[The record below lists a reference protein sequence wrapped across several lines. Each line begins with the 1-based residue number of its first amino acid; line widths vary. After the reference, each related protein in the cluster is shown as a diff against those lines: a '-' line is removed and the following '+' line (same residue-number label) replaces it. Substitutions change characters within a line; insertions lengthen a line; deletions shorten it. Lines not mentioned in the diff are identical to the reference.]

1 MARIEFPECGRIVN
15 THGCH
20 GGVKA
25 ESWCDTPADL
35 AALPA
40 VYLKTEQGMVP
51 YRVRRAAVFRD
62 RFVFLE
68 LEGVDRMEEAEALR
82 GRILYAKRDDL
93 HLPEE
98 AVLVAE
104 LTGLP
109 VIDAGTGQTVGT
121 VRDVIHPGA
130 TDIYVIDTPRGEAMI
145 PAVPAFIR
153 SVSAERGIEIT
164 PIEGLLP

>member
-1 MARIEFPECGRIVN
+1 MARIEYPECGKIVN

-35 AALPA
+35 AALPT
-40 VYLKTEQGMVP
+40 VYMKTAEDMTP
-51 YRVRRAAVFRD
+51 YAVRRASVFRD

-68 LEGVDRMEEAEALR
+68 LAGIESMEQAEALR

-98 AVLVAE
+98 TLLVAE
-104 LTGLP
+104 LIGMP
-109 VIDAGTGQTVGT
+109 VTDAATHETIGI

-130 TDIYVIDTPRGEAMI
+130 TDIYVVQTPRGEAMI

-153 SVSAERGIEIT
+153 AIGPKGVEIT

>member
-1 MARIEFPECGRIVN
+1 MARIEYPECGRIVN

-25 ESWCDTPADL
+25 ESWCDTPAVL

-40 VYLKTEQGMVP
+40 VYLKTATGMTP
-51 YRVRRAAVFRD
+51 HRVRHASVFRD

-68 LEGVDRMEEAEALR
+68 LDGVERMEEAEALR
-82 GRILYAKRDDL
+82 GQILFAKRDDL
-93 HLPEE
+93 HLPED

-104 LTGLP
+104 LTGMP
-109 VIDAGTGQTVGT
+109 VIDADTHETIGTL
-121 VRDVIHPGA
+121 REVIHPGA
-130 TDIYVIDTPRGEAMI
+130 TDIYVVDTPRGEAMI

-153 SVSAERGIEIT
+153 RVDLEGIAIT

>member
-25 ESWCDTPADL
+25 ESWCDTPADM
-35 AALPA
+35 AALPT
-40 VYLKTEQGMVP
+40 VYLKTAEGMTP
-51 YRVRRAAVFRD
+51 HAVRRACVFRD

-68 LEGVDRMEEAEALR
+68 LAGVESMEQAEALR
-82 GRILYAKRDDL
+82 GEILYAKRGDL

-98 AVLVAE
+98 TVLVAE
-104 LTGLP
+104 LVGMP
-109 VIDAGTGQTVGT
+109 VTDAETHELLGT
-121 VRDVIHPGA
+121 VREVIHPGA
-130 TDIYVIDTPRGEAMI
+130 TDIYVVDTPRGEAMI

-153 SVSAERGIEIT
+153 RIDKEGVAVT

>member
-35 AALPA
+35 AALA
-40 VYLKTEQGMVP
+40 TVYLKTGQSMIP
-51 YRVRRAAVFRD
+51 HRVRRASVFRD

-68 LEGVDRMEEAEALR
+68 LAGVESMEQAEALR
-82 GRILYAKRDDL
+82 GQILYANRDDL
-93 HLPEE
+93 HLPEK

-104 LTGLP
+104 LTGMP
-109 VIDAGTGQTVGT
+109 VTNADTHESIGT
-121 VRDVIHPGA
+121 VREVIHPGA
-130 TDIYVIDTPRGEAMI
+130 TDIYVVDTPRGEAMI

-153 SVSAERGIEIT
+153 SVSAERGVEIT

>member
-35 AALPA
+35 AALPT
-40 VYLKTEQGMVP
+40 VYLKTEQGLTP
-51 YRVRRAAVFRD
+51 HAVRRASVFRD

-68 LEGVDRMEEAEALR
+68 LAGVDSMERAEALR
-82 GRILYAKRDDL
+82 GQILYARRDDL
-93 HLPEE
+93 RLPAE
-98 AVLVAE
+98 AVLGAE
-104 LTGLP
+104 LTGMP
-109 VIDAGTGQTVGT
+109 VTNADTGETVGT
-121 VRDVIHPGA
+121 VREVIHPGA
-130 TDIYVIDTPRGEAMI
+130 TDIYVVDTPRGEAMI

-153 SVSAERGIEIT
+153 GVNAERGVEIT